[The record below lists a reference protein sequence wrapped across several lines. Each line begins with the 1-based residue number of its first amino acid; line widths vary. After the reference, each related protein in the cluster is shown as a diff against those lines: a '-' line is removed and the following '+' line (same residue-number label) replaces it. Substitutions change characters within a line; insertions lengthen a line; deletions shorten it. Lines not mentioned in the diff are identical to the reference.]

1 VVDRSAIVKGY
12 EFQKDQY
19 VRFTDEE
26 IKSLEPRPGREPWR
40 RFPLR
45 PDEYLVLGN
54 DLEDEADVVEDDVTG
69 LDDALAVA
77 ALRTRAMRP
86 IRPR

>member
-1 VVDRSAIVKGY
+1 
-12 EFQKDQY
+12 
-19 VRFTDEE
+19 
-26 IKSLEPRPGREPWR
+26 
-40 RFPLR
+40 
-45 PDEYLVLGN
+45 VLGN

-77 ALRTRAMRP
+77 ALRARAMRS